1 MIPRDARKESFE
13 SVELFGKPALFTMMR
28 IDRQSVPPG
37 LFVYDIRNGDN
48 GNPATLEKN
57 VLVNHYGTVI
67 LNRPIAL
74 TRGDYRRA
82 TSKDFNFGD
91 AKNCTLQQYMEK
103 HPPQKREAER

>member
-1 MIPRDARKESFE
+1 
-13 SVELFGKPALFTMMR
+13 MR

-37 LFVYDIRNGDN
+37 LFVYDIRHGDN

-82 TSKDFNFGD
+82 TSRDFNFLGGEG
-91 AKNCTLQQYMEK
+91 CTLQDYMNK
-103 HPPQKREAER
+103 HPPQKRENER